1 MNTEAHTYQHK
12 DRIVTLGSDMA
23 GNRTYE
29 PAIIVRAKRNYNFS
43 EHRGDAKCGDGFRMG
58 KYQHP
63 GEFTDGVWYIVKY
76 ADGGSLCIHE
86 SGMLP
91 AQREAV

>member
-1 MNTEAHTYQHK
+1 MATETHAYQHK

-29 PAIIVRAKRNYNFS
+29 PATIVRARKDHNY
-43 EHRGDAKCGDGFRMG
+43 GADAMKCGAGFRMG

-76 ADGGSLCIHE
+76 ADGGSLCVHE

-91 AQREAV
+91 AQREAI